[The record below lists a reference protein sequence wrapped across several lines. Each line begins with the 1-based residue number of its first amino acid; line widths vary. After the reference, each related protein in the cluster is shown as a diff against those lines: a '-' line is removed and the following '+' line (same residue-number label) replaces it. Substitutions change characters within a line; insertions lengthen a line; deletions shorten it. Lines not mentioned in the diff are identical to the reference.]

1 LILLVNTGVEVKVV
15 IVVGEEIFGG
25 VGRRG

>member
-1 LILLVNTGVEVKVV
+1 LILLVNIEAEVKEV
-15 IVVGEEIFGG
+15 IVVGKEIFGG

>member
-1 LILLVNTGVEVKVV
+1 LILLVNIEAEVKEV

>member
-1 LILLVNTGVEVKVV
+1 LIFLVNIEAEVKEV
-15 IVVGEEIFGG
+15 IVVGEKIFGG